1 MPIPTWVPDDATL
14 PKYQPHLTALKHNIF
29 LVGEIMATPTASFRL
44 VNGSTL
50 PAIGLGTFQ
59 GDDGNEK
66 VKNIVKAAIQAG
78 YRHID
83 GAAAYGNE
91 EAIGDAIKE
100 SGISRD
106 ELFVTTKLAQP
117 WHEPKDIERALDLSL
132 EALGLEYVDLYLMHF
147 PHAYLPGPNN
157 GTVRHPSGNG
167 KPIIDYERSRKYTE
181 TWQAME
187 KLVDSGKAKAIG
199 LSNFNILKTKRIL
212 EIARIRPA
220 VNQVE
225 AHPYFPQHE
234 LLAFCE
240 KEHIHLMAHQPLGG
254 KPVGVVAPHADIP
267 GPLFDTKIAQIA
279 AQTGMTPA
287 QVILSWAVQRGTSI
301 IPKTSNE
308 NRLSENLCTAP
319 LSEEHFA
326 IIDGLATTIESG
338 PVRYLDPRDYLGFD
352 VFDETADQPVDNQA
366 PWD

>member
-29 LVGEIMATPTASFRL
+29 LVGEIMATPTAGFRL

-117 WHEPKDIERALDLSL
+117 WHEPKDVERALDLSL

-167 KPIIDYERSRKYTE
+167 KPVIDYERSRKYTE

-267 GPLFDTKIAQIA
+267 GPLFDSKIAQIA

-308 NRLSENLCTAP
+308 SRLSENLCTAP

-338 PVRYLDPRDYLGFD
+338 PVRYLDPSKHLGFD
-352 VFDETADQPVDNQA
+352 IFDEKLDQPVENQA

>member
-1 MPIPTWVPDDATL
+1 
-14 PKYQPHLTALKHNIF
+14 
-29 LVGEIMATPTASFRL
+29 MATPITGFRL

-50 PAIGLGTFQ
+50 PANGLGTFQ
-59 GDDGNEK
+59 GNDGNEK

-78 YRHID
+78 VQ
-83 GAAAYGNE
+83 
-91 EAIGDAIKE
+91 
-100 SGISRD
+100 S
-106 ELFVTTKLAQP
+106 
-117 WHEPKDIERALDLSL
+117 WHEPKDVERALDLCL
-132 EALGLEYVDLYLMHF
+132 KALGLEYVDLYLMHF

-157 GTVRHPSGNG
+157 GTIRHPSGNE
-167 KPIIDYERSRKYTE
+167 KPVIDYERSRKYTE

-187 KLVDSGKAKAIG
+187 KLVDSG
-199 LSNFNILKTKRIL
+199 LSNFNILKTKQIL
-212 EIARIRPA
+212 EVARIRPA

-234 LLAFCE
+234 LLEFCK

-279 AQTGMTPA
+279 DQTNMSPA
-287 QVILSWAVQRGTSI
+287 QVILSWAVQRGISV

-308 NRLSENLCTAP
+308 SRLSENLSIAP

-326 IIDGLATTIESG
+326 IIDDLTTTIESG
-338 PVRYLDPRDYLGFD
+338 PV
-352 VFDETADQPVDNQA
+352 
-366 PWD
+366 

>member
-1 MPIPTWVPDDATL
+1 
-14 PKYQPHLTALKHNIF
+14 
-29 LVGEIMATPTASFRL
+29 MATPITGFRL

-59 GDDGNEK
+59 GNDGNEK

-83 GAAAYGNE
+83 GAAAYDNE
-91 EAIGDAIKE
+91 KAIGDAIKE
-100 SGISRD
+100 SN
-106 ELFVTTKLAQP
+106 V
-117 WHEPKDIERALDLSL
+117 ERALDLSL
-132 EALGLEYVDLYLMHF
+132 KALGLEYVDLYLMHF

-157 GTVRHPSGNG
+157 GTIRHPSGNE
-167 KPIIDYERSRKYTE
+167 KPVIDYERSRKYTE

-187 KLVDSGKAKAIG
+187 KLVESGKAKAIG
-199 LSNFNILKTKRIL
+199 LSNFNILKTKQIL
-212 EIARIRPA
+212 EVARIRPA
-220 VNQVE
+220 VNQVK

-234 LLAFCE
+234 LLEFCK

-254 KPVGVVAPHADIP
+254 KPVGVVAPHADIH

-279 AQTGMTPA
+279 DQTNMSPA
-287 QVILSWAVQRGTSI
+287 QVILSWAVQRGTSV

-308 NRLSENLCTAP
+308 SRLSENLSVAP

-326 IIDGLATTIESG
+326 IIDDLTTTIESG
-338 PVRYLDPRDYLGFD
+338 PVRYLDPGKHLGFD
-352 VFDETADQPVDNQA
+352 IFDEELDQPVDNQA